1 MNISLTSL
9 SDRRRFQYASPPK
22 TSGSNDHGL
31 DTVTLSDTSEGKEQP
46 GFGIKWK
53 TVTVAGLSA
62 VAAMTG
68 SANSSASVDHSS
80 LHDLANLV
88 ASEKV
93 SNAII
98 PEQQFDLSQEPQ
110 PEPEIEAEYSFGQRL
125 DAEQK
130 RAVEKMVDDLD
141 SRGFDVEAD
150 DIINFMATETGGTF
164 DPAIRAGGQRNGA
177 VGLAQFTQ
185 TAIDQMNLS
194 RDRDDKLNKEML
206 ANMSF
211 TEQSEVVTE
220 YLASTL
226 EVRGMQGKQV
236 DAADLYSAVFAPVA
250 VGKPESAAIYSRAHS
265 NRYYRANRSLDT
277 NHDGVISKSELT
289 SRLDVWAEMG
299 DTLRG

>member
-9 SDRRRFQYASPPK
+9 SARRRFQYASPPK
-22 TSGSNDHGL
+22 TSGSSDHGL
-31 DTVTLSDTSEGKEQP
+31 DTVSLSDSTDGKELP
-46 GFGIKWK
+46 AFDIRWK
-53 TVTVAGLSA
+53 SVTVAGLSA
-62 VAAMTG
+62 VAMMTG
-68 SANSSASVDHSS
+68 SAHSSASVDHST
-80 LHDLANLV
+80 LHDLSNLV
-88 ASEKV
+88 ASEK
-93 SNAII
+93 ITDGLI
-98 PEQQFDLSQEPQ
+98 PEQEFELGNESV
-110 PEPEIEAEYSFGQRL
+110 PEIEAEYSFGQRL
-125 DAEQK
+125 DGEQK
-130 RAVEKMVDDLD
+130 RAVEKMVGDLD
-141 SRGFDVEAD
+141 ARGFDVEAD

-194 RDRDDKLNKEML
+194 RESHEQLSKEGL
-206 ANMSF
+206 AEMTF

-226 EVRGMQGKQV
+226 EVRGMQGRQV
-236 DAADLYSAVFAPVA
+236 DASDLYSAVFAPVA
-250 VGKPESAAIYSRAHS
+250 VGKPETAVIYSRANS

-277 NHDGVISKSELT
+277 NHDGAISKSELT